1 MHGQKIMDELIDEM
15 RPHCENNFHDVS
27 CKCYKLAEEEFKK
40 RAAKSEFWDEVYT
53 TSNLN
58 FEGETK

>member
-1 MHGQKIMDELIDEM
+1 MDELIDEM
-15 RPHCENNFHDVS
+15 RPHCEDNFHDVS